1 MNKLVA
7 DIFSFLN
14 GIFMILIAVTGM
26 VLLVAG
32 GLDNP
37 RILVMIVPGVI
48 AFVLT
53 FGLISLLCASY
64 ENQKQIIEL
73 LSSKHVRASDDER
86 TEPRLV

>member
-26 VLLVAG
+26 VLLVVG

-37 RILVMIVPGVI
+37 RILVMIVPGAI
-48 AFVLT
+48 AFVLI
-53 FGLISLLCASY
+53 FGLISMLCAAY

-73 LSSKHVRASDDER
+73 LSSKPVRASDDER